1 MLPAGT
7 GSPSSAVRP
16 RLRIGV
22 DLGSTRIVAAVQRHD
37 SVRHLPIEL
46 LQLEPGTTAVP
57 TALFVDHDGTL
68 RFGQNAAS
76 AGAQDPTRL
85 IRGFRRRIGDP
96 TPLIVAGTP
105 WRPEQLAAQM
115 IR

>member
-1 MLPAGT
+1 VAPAST
-7 GSPSSAVRP
+7 QLRPSTVRP
-16 RLRIGV
+16 CLRIGI
-22 DLGSTRIVAAVQRHD
+22 DLGSTCTVAAIQRHD
-37 SVRHLPIEL
+37 GVRHLPIEL
-46 LQLEPGTTAVP
+46 LELGPGTTAAP
-57 TALFVDHDGTL
+57 TALFVDHDSTL
-68 RFGQNAAS
+68 LFGQDAVA